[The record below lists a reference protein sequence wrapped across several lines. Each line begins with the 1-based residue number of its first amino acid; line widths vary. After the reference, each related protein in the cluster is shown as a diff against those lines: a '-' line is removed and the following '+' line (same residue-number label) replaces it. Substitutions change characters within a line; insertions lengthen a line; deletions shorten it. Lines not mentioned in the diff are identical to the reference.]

1 MKHFLSLRCIPLLFL
16 LVVMA
21 FVTGCASIDDY
32 KTQEVN
38 AALELGGMFLTE
50 GDIDK
55 ALETYDRG
63 LLVQPDDT
71 RLLYNKIAALI
82 KASRFGEAAE
92 VSRISYER
100 HPHLLRFAKAQAASL
115 ELAGQAAEAIPIWRE
130 IIDLDPADSES
141 RIRLMNLLIDAQAYD
156 VARDHALF
164 LLDRKS
170 NDKAALEALVQID
183 GATRGTSEPW
193 STLLEAG
200 FPVPVK

>member
-1 MKHFLSLRCIPLLFL
+1 MKHFPGLRCIPLLFL

-21 FVTGCASIDDY
+21 FATGCASIDDH

-38 AALELGGMFLTE
+38 AALELGGMYLTE

-92 VSRISYER
+92 LSRISYER
-100 HPHLLRFAKAQAASL
+100 HPHLLRFVKAQAASL
-115 ELAGQAAEAIPIWRE
+115 ELEGRAAESIPLRRE
-130 IIDLDPADSES
+130 IISLDPADSEN
-141 RIRLMNLLIDAQAYD
+141 RVRLMNLLVEAQTYD
-156 VARDHALF
+156 EARDHALF
-164 LLDRKS
+164 LLGRKS
-170 NDKAALEALVQID
+170 NDKAALEALAKID
-183 GATRGTSEPW
+183 EATKGSSEPW

-200 FPVPVK
+200 FPAPVK